1 MKKIC
6 IVLPCYNEQE
16 VLPTTT
22 EKLLAVIGEMQSQTG
37 AIGSILYVD
46 DGSTDNTWQIISAAA
61 ASHDCISGI
70 RLSHN
75 SGHQTAI
82 WAGMEQAVTENDAV
96 VTIDADLQDDELAI
110 IDMARQFGDGCD
122 IVYGVRKERKQDS
135 FFKRNTALGFYRI
148 MKSVDHEIIYNH
160 ADFRLMSR
168 RAVEALMQY
177 PERNIFL
184 RGLVRKL
191 GFTEGYTYYDRK
203 QREAGES
210 KYPLGKMMALCID
223 AITSFSVTPINIIT
237 FLGLFISVVAIIMIL
252 YALVSFFT
260 GNAMQGWTSILIS
273 LWFLGGITI
282 TGIGVAGTY
291 IGKIYTEVKR
301 RPRYFVQDRV

>member
-1 MKKIC
+1 
-6 IVLPCYNEQE
+6 
-16 VLPTTT
+16 
-22 EKLLAVIGEMQSQTG
+22 MQSQTG

>member
-22 EKLLAVIGEMQSQTG
+22 EKMLAVIGEMQSQTG

>member
-22 EKLLAVIGEMQSQTG
+22 EKMLAVIGEMQSQTG

-168 RAVEALMQY
+168 RAIEALMQY